1 MTQPNDY
8 LAGLNNQQ
16 RQAVEHKT
24 GPLLIVAGAG
34 TGKTTVLV
42 NRLLHLITSGQAKPE
57 EILLATFTEK
67 AAGEMEERADRLL
80 PYGYTDSWIQ
90 TFHSLGER
98 LLRQHGLDIGLPTDF
113 KLLNETAQ
121 WILLRRNLDRLSLD
135 YYRPLGNET
144 KFLRDL
150 IKYFSHLK
158 DEDISPADYLKFVDD
173 LDQTDLGEPEQ
184 LEIVRLTE
192 LAQAYQT
199 YNQLLLD
206 NSYLDFGDLITYTL
220 QLFRQRPNILELYR
234 RQFKF
239 ILVDEFQ
246 DTNWSQYK
254 LIKLLAA
261 PNNNLTV
268 VGDDD
273 QSIYKFRGASL
284 ANILQFKDDFPKA
297 REVVLTANYRSGQP
311 ILDQAYRSIQ
321 NNNPDRLEV
330 KLKLNKK
337 LTAAG
342 VLDGTV
348 ETWSLASESEE
359 IITIVDYI
367 KDEYNRSEEIKW
379 SDFSILIRSNR
390 EADKFINEF
399 VRQGIPCQFMS
410 MRGLYYKP
418 IILDCLAYFKLL
430 DHYHESAALYRVFN
444 SRPFLLSATDLVELS
459 ALARRKAWSLFEAA
473 KNNSLAVKMSQ
484 VGRETIDK
492 LMRLIN
498 EQSVAAAQQTPS
510 RVFVDFVY
518 RSGLLAGLDQDA
530 DWLIFH
536 YLNQF
541 YKKIKDFENTGH
553 DLRLKDF
560 VDLMDLEMEAGETG
574 NLSLPLDDD
583 DVVKI
588 MTIHSAKGLEFK
600 YVILPDLIDKKFP
613 TVKHSDSLP
622 VPSGLIAEQV
632 GSGDTHLAEE
642 RRLFYVA
649 ITRAKEKLILAY
661 ARDYGGARERRPSVF
676 LKELGLTD
684 EVVERQPKPNR
695 AFELVREVES
705 LKQPII
711 DSSII
716 GHNLINHRFSFSQL
730 EGYSNCPLQYKFAFI
745 LRVPVPEKANMIY
758 GRLMHRCLYEL
769 FLPCL
774 ISDQPIDLFGQ
785 PTNSRQLVD
794 QAGLLAIY
802 SNNWVNEGYASTEE
816 REKYR
821 QLGRQSLATVWQ
833 TIEKSGWPNVL
844 ALEKKFV
851 WKTSEFIIHG
861 TIDRID
867 QLPDGSVEIIDY
879 KTGRPKEKLDYQA
892 KRQLMLYQLA
902 VEEVFGWRVSR
913 LSFYYLNNGTIMSF
927 EAKPKDL
934 DKIRQEVISEIKS
947 IKQGFFPAQ
956 PSQLCSY
963 CDFRSIC
970 QFRRV

>member
-1 MTQPNDY
+1 MTQPIDY
-8 LAGLNNQQ
+8 LAGLNDQQ

-42 NRLLHLITSGQAKPE
+42 NRLLHLIISGQAKPE

-98 LLRQHGLDIGLPTDF
+98 ILRQHGLDIGLPTDF

-121 WILLRRNLDRLSLD
+121 WILLRRNLERLSLD

-158 DEDISPADYLKFVDD
+158 DEDISPDDYLKFIDN
-173 LDQTDLGEPEQ
+173 LDQSETSDIEQ
-184 LEIVRLTE
+184 LETAKLKE
-192 LAQAYQT
+192 LALAYQT

-220 QLFRQRPNILELYR
+220 RLFRQRPNILEIYR

-246 DTNWSQYK
+246 DTNWSQYE

-284 ANILQFKDDFPKA
+284 ANILQFKDDFPQA
-297 REVVLTANYRSGQP
+297 QEVVLTANYRSGQA

-330 KLKLNKK
+330 KLNLNKK

-342 VLDGTV
+342 VVDGSV

-359 IITIVDYI
+359 IVAIIDYI
-367 KDEYNRSEEIKW
+367 KDEYSRSEEIKW
-379 SDFSILIRSNR
+379 SDFAILIRSNR

-399 VRQGIPCQFMS
+399 IRRGIPCQFMS

-430 DHYHESAALYRVFN
+430 DHYHESAALYRVLN

-473 KNNSLAVKMSQ
+473 KNNNLAPKISQ
-484 VGRETIDK
+484 AGREIIEK

-498 EQSVAAAQQTPS
+498 EQSLSASQQTPS

-518 RSGLLAGLDQDA
+518 RSGLLAGLDQDI

-536 YLNQF
+536 YLNQL

-588 MTIHSAKGLEFK
+588 MTVHSAKGLEFK
-600 YVILPDLIDKKFP
+600 YVILPDLINKKFP
-613 TVKHSDSLP
+613 TIRHSDSLP
-622 VPSGLIAEQV
+622 VPIGLIAESI

-661 ARDYGGARERRPSVF
+661 ARDYGGAQERRPSIF
-676 LKELGLTD
+676 LKELGLD
-684 EVVERQPKPNR
+684 EGAIERQFESGR
-695 AFELVREVES
+695 VFELVREVES
-705 LKQPII
+705 LKQPNNE
-711 DSSII
+711 SSVLD
-716 GHNLINHRFSFSQL
+716 HKFVNHKFSFSQL
-730 EGYSNCPLQYKFAFI
+730 AGYGNCPLQYKFAFV
-745 LRVPVPEKANMIY
+745 LKVPVPEKANMIY
-758 GRLMHRCLYEL
+758 GRLMHRCLYQL

-785 PTNSRQLVD
+785 STNSRQLVD
-794 QAGLLAIY
+794 RDGLLAIY
-802 SNNWVNEGYASTEE
+802 KSNWVDEGYSSTEE
-816 REKYR
+816 RDKYQ
-821 QLGRQSLATVWQ
+821 QLGQQSLAAVWQ
-833 TIEKSGWPNVL
+833 EIENNGWPNVL

-851 WKTSEFIIHG
+851 WKTSEFILHG
-861 TIDRID
+861 VIDRID

-902 VEEVFGWRVSR
+902 VEEVFGWRVGR
-913 LSFYYLNNGTIMSF
+913 LSFHYLNNGTSLSF
-927 EAKPKDL
+927 EAKPADL
-934 DKIRQEVISEIKS
+934 DKIRQEIVAEIKA

-970 QFRRV
+970 QFRQV